1 MTKVNNFNCKKKSFC
16 DKKKSNC
23 DKNSKS
29 LFVTT
34 IKSSNCDQ
42 TWNLKKRQSSKTQI
56 VTKLKNWNC
65 DKIKKNW
72 NCDKTQIATELKTSN
87 INQTEETKIVIKLKK
102 LKLDQTLKLNF
113 DKGSTSCFG
122 NNDLTPQQPMR
133 CTLDS
138 LCDLAM
144 C

>member
-1 MTKVNNFNCKKKSFC
+1 MWQKKNQIVIKTQNLFLWPHLKV
-16 DKKKSNC
+16 
-23 DKNSKS
+23 
-29 LFVTT
+29 
-34 IKSSNCDQ
+34 
-42 TWNLKKRQSSKTQI
+42 QI
-56 VTKLKNWNC
+56 VTKHEISKNDKAQKLKLWQNS
-65 DKIKKNW
+65 KTEIVIKLKNW